1 MNYILG
7 KINPDKPLIEHLI
20 DTGCVAISLL
30 NEMTFRSVYYFL
42 YKNCNYTGKTP
53 DNFKK
58 WIAFMISL
66 HDIGK
71 LDFKFQTFL
80 NEENAKNNISAVIK
94 DELSKD
100 MFENQNFRH
109 EIYSQEILKRLYPKL
124 TYINE
129 WSCCIRMHHQHIKAK
144 HFPEIEKYYKD
155 YNLIQQK
162 FQIDLSKK
170 LEEIFSTNPDLIVPE
185 FTNKTIWWNL
195 FTGLMILSDWIA
207 SDSKYLVNNTSN
219 YFEESLKIAQKIIN
233 NIGLTSGYEIPN
245 FKSFEECFGFKR
257 ETMRGI
263 QLLADEK
270 IPYDSKLVII
280 EAATGEGKTE
290 AALYLVFK
298 MCYHYDKSG
307 IYVALPTAA
316 TSNQM
321 YDRVKETFHNN
332 GNIKLMH
339 SNSWLLDNN
348 SHFEINLLDA
358 ANWFSSTRRGL
369 LCQNAVGT
377 IDQIMQS
384 VMKIKYSMLKFLGLE
399 NKVVII
405 DELHAY
411 DSYMK
416 TIIKNLLNW
425 LNCANIPV
433 ILLSATLPDNIK
445 KEYISIYSKEE
456 FTPQNSYPLITCID
470 QNNEIKEYTCE
481 SYKNETIKINIK
493 NILGNYDEYAYEI
506 VKKTNQIG
514 FVSCICNTVEA
525 AQKTYL
531 KVKEKADSDTQVF
544 LLHSKFTMEDREK
557 IENKI
562 IDIFS
567 KKGIAARP
575 TKCIVVATQVIEQS
589 LDIDFDYEFTEI
601 APIDLL
607 LQRIGRVKR
616 FDNLVNRSPEFNKK
630 EKEITIFS
638 SNNNDYGKISYVYY
652 DLLLNRTNEYIKNNS
667 IIKVPEDM
675 RDCINS
681 IYKNSMD
688 KMFFQQWSEMYS
700 NENLKN
706 LYAGGV
712 CLPSPNKDYLFY
724 LDSEQNPIDAFCA
737 GNDDNLPITRIGTGN
752 ERIVFVNSIN
762 EIEEAEINFEK
773 AKNLYKQSLSVNI
786 NGEIEQTMYI
796 GKKYIKNLTCI
807 VSNSK
812 EINIG
817 KKHFIYNSELGLIN
831 KNLFF

>member
-195 FTGLMILSDWIA
+195 FIGLMILSDWIA
-207 SDSKYLVNNTSN
+207 SDNKYLVNNKSD
-219 YFEESLKIAQKIIN
+219 YFVESLKTAKKIIN
-233 NIGLTSGYEIPN
+233 IIGLSSSYKIPDFKN
-245 FKSFEECFGFKR
+245 FTDCFGFSKSNMR
-257 ETMRGI
+257 EI
-263 QLLADEK
+263 QKLAEK
-270 IPYDSKLVII
+270 SIPDSSKLVII

-290 AALYLVFK
+290 TALYIAFR
-298 MCYHYDKSG
+298 MCNHYNKSG

-321 YDRVKETFHNN
+321 YERVKETFHNN

-339 SNSWLLDNN
+339 SNSWLLDDNA
-348 SHFEINLLDA
+348 SFETNLLDA

-377 IDQIMQS
+377 VDQIMQS

-399 NKVVII
+399 NKVIII

-416 TIIKNLLNW
+416 TIIKTLLNW
-425 LNCANIPV
+425 LNSANIPV

-445 KEYISIYSKEE
+445 KEYVSIYSKKE
-456 FTPQNSYPLITCID
+456 FVPQKTYPLITCINR
-470 QNNEIKEYTCE
+470 NNEIKEYICE
-481 SYKNETIKINIK
+481 SYKHETIRINIK
-493 NILGNYDEYAYEI
+493 NILGDYNEYANEI
-506 VKKTNQIG
+506 IRKVNQVG
-514 FVSCICNTVEA
+514 YVSCICNTVDA

-531 KVKEKADSDTQVF
+531 KVKEKADLDTKVF
-544 LLHSKFTMEDREK
+544 LLHSKFTMEDRER
-557 IENKI
+557 IENEI
-562 IDIFS
+562 LGLFS
-567 KKGIAARP
+567 KKGLAIRP
-575 TKCIVVATQVIEQS
+575 AKCVLVATQVIEQS
-589 LDIDFDYEFTEI
+589 LDIDFDYSFIEI

-607 LQRIGRVKR
+607 IQRIGRVKR
-616 FDNLVNRSPEFNKK
+616 FGNLVNRSSEFNKA

-638 SNNNDYGKISYVYY
+638 SDNNDYGKISYVYY
-652 DLLLNRTNEYIKNNS
+652 DLLLNRTNEYIKNHPV
-667 IIKVPEDM
+667 IRVPNDM
-675 RDCINS
+675 RDCINVV
-681 IYKNSMD
+681 YENSMD
-688 KMFFQQWSEMYS
+688 KTFFSQWSKMYS

-706 LYAGGV
+706 LYAGSV
-712 CLPSPNKDYLFY
+712 CLPNPDRDYLFY

-737 GNDDNLPITRIGTGN
+737 GNDDNLSITRIGTGS
-752 ERIVFVNSIN
+752 ERIVFVDSLH
-762 EIEEAEINFEK
+762 EIEEAENNYEN
-773 AKNLYKQSLSVNI
+773 AKRLYKQSLSINI
-786 NGEIEQTMYI
+786 DEQIEQTIYL
-796 GKKYIKNLTCI
+796 GKKYIKSLICI
-807 VSNSK
+807 ISDSK
-812 EINIG
+812 EIKIG
-817 KKHFIYNSELGLIN
+817 KKHYVYNSELGLIN
-831 KNLFF
+831 K